1 MVICVTVRVQLSG
14 VYDSKPTASPS
25 LRMRFGYVT
34 IIPDNCTINNII
46 SLEFVHVYLIYP
58 QHTLG
63 YEGTRYLDTQLLT

>member
-1 MVICVTVRVQLSG
+1 MTVNQ
-14 VYDSKPTASPS
+14 PSPS

-34 IIPDNCTINNII
+34 IIPDNCTII

-63 YEGTRYLDTQLLT
+63 YEGTGYLDTQLLT